1 MQNEYLSTEEQ
12 FKEILNNEEINRIK
26 DPELREIRMK
36 HWEYRHKIFLDEHK
50 ISDAEFIRLSD
61 EDYLKEKKELEE
73 YRKRKGIVD

>member
-50 ISDAEFIRLSD
+50 ISDTEFIRLSD
-61 EDYLKEKKELEE
+61 EDYLREKKELEE